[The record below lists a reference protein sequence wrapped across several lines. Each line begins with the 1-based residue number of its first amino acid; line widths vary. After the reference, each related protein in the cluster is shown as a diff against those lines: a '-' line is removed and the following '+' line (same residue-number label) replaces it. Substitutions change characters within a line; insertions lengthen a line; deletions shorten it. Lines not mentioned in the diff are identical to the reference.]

1 MVKNTIFIFFLLFL
15 SGCIRNSN
23 HFSKRLDNLEKMVND
38 FPQQVLDSLQTIP
51 LSQLNRAEQAHYY
64 LLEAI
69 TLDKNYK
76 SLPSD
81 SSLLVASN
89 YFSAHKDY
97 YNLAKTQTYL
107 AIHEVLENNE
117 KEKAYKYLKEAESNF
132 QRSSQRDSHILGL
145 IYYWIAQIQHQQN
158 NYEEAEIYY
167 RKSVDVFKENKD
179 IISGLYSFK
188 ELGWLLITKKD
199 YEKAEEV
206 LEHSILQIDSLHQD
220 NNKKI
225 VILKASLQN
234 AQNFLYWKKGD
245 LQKALE
251 FGKRSISTLENHSL
265 DIPSNYYYGFIPIF
279 KKLNQIDSC
288 KLYCTK
294 LIETAKKEN
303 NFLVL
308 INSYRLLFQIE
319 EQQGNYQKACEL
331 RDKYNKLKDEYSS
344 KNKSESFIELE
355 RKYNTAQKEKAA
367 LTEKNRILTITIFSL
382 IFVFATSVFII
393 YLIWSHRKLKR
404 KNEELEEEVAKT
416 KWGYALS
423 RELIADNSSAYEELE
438 RLLNQNI
445 HSIPPKIFD
454 KFQESFRM
462 QKADYSR
469 RIFMALNQI
478 DNNFIDRLQKRC
490 PDLTP
495 EDAMLASM
503 IRHYWDIYDTARVF
517 RVTLDAMKKRKQ
529 RLKLKVLGTE
539 ATLSELDEFLKK
551 M

>member
-15 SGCIRNSN
+15 SACIGNSN

-64 LLEAI
+64 LLETAAI
-69 TLDKNYK
+69 DKSYKTLDN
-76 SLPSD
+76 D
-81 SSLLVASN
+81 STLRVAEKYYTSVN
-89 YFSAHKDY
+89 DF
-97 YNLAKTQTYL
+97 YNLSRILFYRAEYL
-107 AIHEVLENNE
+107 
-117 KEKAYKYLKEAESNF
+117 YLKKNAPQDAYQLLKQAEINYNKSN
-132 QRSSQRDSHILGL
+132 QPNSHIIGL

-179 IISGLYSFK
+179 IISGLYSLK

-225 VILKASLQN
+225 LILKASLQN

-251 FGKRSISTLENHSL
+251 FGKKSISTLENHSL

-303 NFLVL
+303 NFLVH

-382 IFVFATSVFII
+382 VFVFATSVFII
-393 YLIWSHRKLKR
+393 YLIWSHRRLKR

-478 DNNFIDRLQKRC
+478 DNNFIDMLQKRC